1 MPVVTIYFN
10 RLEKILG
17 RKISKEKI
25 LSTLPFLGLDIE
37 EETSDHVNVEYSP
50 NRPDFSTDYGI
61 ATGLEGLLGIQ
72 LGMPH
77 LKIKKGTDAIRSDVS
92 VAKVR
97 PYIVAVEARNGS
109 LDDETI
115 KQIITM
121 QEDLHNGTGR
131 RRKKASIGFHDL
143 DKIKF
148 PLTYKTVERTHRF
161 VPLNSQN
168 EMTLSEVLEKT
179 ETGLAYNHLLEKNK
193 RVPVIVD
200 SIGNTISFPP
210 IINSK
215 LTEVTTKSKNLLIE
229 ITATDRNT
237 AEDTLAVVAYT
248 LQNAGFQLFSVRI
261 SGRKN
266 FTPSLAA
273 KNMLVDPSL
282 VNSMLGL
289 DLSIPAMIKSLR
301 RSRLDAK
308 AKGKQILCS
317 IPKYRTD
324 IFGPIDLVEEVALGY
339 GIENLEPTISGTK
352 SAGQKNRVTGL
363 LEAVR
368 STMIGLGYSEVMNFG
383 LVGKQNQYDMVK
395 RNSSNMISV
404 YDSKS
409 KEHQILRDSL
419 LPGLID
425 ILSKNI
431 HESYPQR
438 IFELGTVFQRDHP
451 INEKIHLGCAS
462 AHNDVSYTEVKSV
475 LQSLL
480 KSGFNVTCTTKIAQD
495 SLFNQGRTADVF
507 VKDSK
512 IGIIGELASEV
523 LDNFKLRIPV
533 AGFEIKL
540 TGLIF
545 D

>member
-10 RLEKILG
+10 RLGKILG

-25 LSTLPFLGLDIE
+25 ISTLPFLGLDIE
-37 EETSDHVNVEYSP
+37 EETSDHVSVEYSP

-61 ATGLEGLLGIQ
+61 ATGLQGLLGMK
-72 LGMPH
+72 LGMPL
-77 LKIKKGTDAIRSDVS
+77 LKIKKGSDSIRSDVS
-92 VAKVR
+92 VTKVR
-97 PYIVAVEARNGS
+97 PYIIAIEARNRS

-131 RRKKASIGFHDL
+131 RRKKASIGIHDL

-148 PLTYKTVERTHRF
+148 PLTYKAVARAHRF

-179 ETGLAYNHLLEKNK
+179 ETGLTYNHLLEKNTK
-193 RVPVIVD
+193 IPVIVD
-200 SIGNTISFPP
+200 SAGNTISFPP

-229 ITATDRNT
+229 VTATDKNA
-237 AEDTLAVVAYT
+237 AEDILALVAYT
-248 LQNAGFQLFSVRI
+248 LQNAGFQLSSVRI
-261 SGRKN
+261 SGGKN
-266 FTPSLAA
+266 STPSLVA
-273 KNMLVDPSL
+273 KNILVDPML
-282 VNSMLGL
+282 INDTLGL
-289 DLSIPAMIKSLR
+289 DVSIHVMIKSLR

-324 IFGPIDLVEEVALGY
+324 ILGPIDLVEEVALGY
-339 GIENLEPTISGTK
+339 GIENLEPTISETK
-352 SAGQKNRVTGL
+352 SAGQKNRVTVL

-383 LVGKQNQYDMVK
+383 LVGKQTQYDMVK

-404 YDSKS
+404 SDSKS
-409 KEHQILRDSL
+409 QEHQILRDAL
-419 LPGLID
+419 LPSLIGV
-425 ILSKNI
+425 LSKNI

-438 IFELGTVFQRDHP
+438 IFEVGTVFQRDHP
-451 INEKIHLGCAS
+451 INEEIHLACAS
-462 AHNDVSYTEVKSV
+462 AHNDVSYTEIKSV

-495 SLFNQGRTADVF
+495 SLFTQGRTANVF
-507 VKDSK
+507 VNDNK
-512 IGIIGELASEV
+512 IGIIGELAPEV